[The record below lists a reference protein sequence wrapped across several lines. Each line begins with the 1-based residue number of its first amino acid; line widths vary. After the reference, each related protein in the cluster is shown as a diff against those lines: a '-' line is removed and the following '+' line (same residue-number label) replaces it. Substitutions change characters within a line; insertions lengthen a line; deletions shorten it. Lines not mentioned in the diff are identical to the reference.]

1 NPHLP
6 SPKLQTPLRSDPPRS
21 MADLVTGAMGSLI
34 PKLVNVL
41 KEEYGHQAG
50 TEERIR
56 NLTMELKGAQ
66 AALQKVAEVP
76 WDQLDEQVK
85 LWACELRESSYDME
99 DFLDTY
105 HVRVKGPDSA
115 KQKKKGS
122 LKRLREKVANL
133 FNKSKARRE
142 ISIGVN
148 DIQTHLDEVTK
159 RWSKFKVDDIVAR
172 PDTASMVDPRLA
184 AMYNKVK
191 NLVGIDESSGELISM
206 LQTKQGGDKC
216 NTKMKIVS
224 VVGVGG
230 LGKTTLAKAVYDK
243 LIGDFQCGAFVP
255 VGRTP
260 DLKKVIQEILIC
272 LDKQK
277 YMQFNFALFNGIHQ
291 LINEL
296 KVFLLENKRYFIVVD
311 DIWEVQS
318 WDTIKLAIDDDNNCG
333 GRIMVTTRKMEVAT
347 KADEVYRLQ
356 PLPPKSSRELFYA
369 RMSDNQVSYNDDQP
383 DEISDKILK
392 KCGGIPLAIITM
404 ASLLVGKPRDKWL
417 QIYKNIGFGHKDSK
431 EAENEEA
438 ENTMRILSF
447 SYYDLPA
454 HLRTCLLYLC
464 AFPED
469 SVIDKHSLIW
479 KWVAEGFVQ
488 EKKGT
493 RLIET
498 AEGYFNDLMNK
509 SLIQAVEGDDVYD
522 GTIIGCRVHDIVLDF
537 IRSMS
542 HEENFLTILD
552 NDQDTPLHNHA
563 RRLTYHNRTVQNSNH
578 LDDMRKVR
586 SFSTLRCTIESWALL
601 SSFTLLRVLDIDCK
615 RADSCP
621 IRIEDVGQLLHLRYL
636 NLAGTKIEWAPEGL
650 GALRCLQT
658 LYLDVSYIAET
669 PSNMIL
675 PPQLVNLRISLE
687 HATAGAFEVAWM
699 ERLTSLEELL
709 VIVNERFKW
718 KELPRLRELRM
729 LTVEFSVYEVETER
743 ECVES
748 VSCLENLQHLTLS
761 YQGKATWQAAGF
773 VLPRQLRHL
782 VVCDIY
788 LLKLPPCINPSG
800 LPNLAHLDLSLE
812 DVDEQDLKNLGGLP
826 ELYFLKLDLDCSAA
840 ISNINSGMYFP
851 KLRCFKLP
859 WSMVL
864 FVANKDDTKKVSFHI
879 WDGKSD
885 ITVPSDSDENE
896 LQGPMPSFAAS
907 SGENK
912 EDYSVVAKGAGAGP
926 RVMPNL
932 QVLHFRVRSWT
943 GRALGYC
950 NNYLGW
956 KYLSSL
962 REIEVDLWDN
972 KDEAEEAAEVALR
985 RAADEHPNH
994 PELRIY

>member
-21 MADLVTGAMGSLI
+21 MANLVTGAMGSLI

-50 TEERIR
+50 MEERIHK
-56 NLTMELKGAQ
+56 LTMELRGAQ
-66 AALQKVAEVP
+66 AALHKVAEVP

-148 DIQTHLDEVTK
+148 NIETHLDEVTK
-159 RWSKFKVDDIVAR
+159 RWSKFKVNDIVAR
-172 PDTASMVDPRLA
+172 PATASMVDPRLA

-206 LQTKQGGDKC
+206 LQTKQWGDKC

-230 LGKTTLAKAVYDK
+230 LGKTTLAKVVYDK

-333 GRIMVTTRKMEVAT
+333 GRIMVTTRKMDVAT

-356 PLPPKSSRELFYA
+356 PLPRESSRELFCA
-369 RMSDNQVSYNDDQP
+369 RISDNQVSYNDDQL
-383 DEISDKILK
+383 DEVFDKILK

-417 QIYKNIGFGHKDSK
+417 QLYNSIGFGHKDSK
-431 EAENEEA
+431 EA

-454 HLRTCLLYLC
+454 HPRTCLLYLS

-509 SLIQAVEGDDVYD
+509 SLIQAVEGEDVYD

-542 HEENFLTILD
+542 HEEKFLTILD
-552 NDQDTPLHNHA
+552 NDQDTPLHSHA
-563 RRLTYHNRTVQNSNH
+563 RRLAYHNRTVQNSNH
-578 LDDMRKVR
+578 LHDMRKVR

-601 SSFTLLRVLDIDCK
+601 SSFTLLRVLDIEDCK

-636 NLAGTKIEWAPEGL
+636 SLVGIKIEWAPEGL

-658 LYLDVSYIAET
+658 LYLDVSDIAET

-675 PPQLVNLRISLE
+675 PPQLVNLRISFE
-687 HATAGAFEVAWM
+687 DATAGAFEVAWM

-709 VIVNERFKW
+709 VSVDGRFKW
-718 KELPRLRELRM
+718 KELPRLRELRV
-729 LTVEFSVYEVETER
+729 LAVAFSVDEVESER

-748 VSCLENLQHLTLS
+748 VSHLDKLQHLILADCNDCE
-761 YQGKATWQAAGF
+761 ATWKAAGF

-782 VVCDIY
+782 VVHDIH

-800 LPNLAHLDLSLE
+800 LPNLAHLDLKLKH
-812 DVDEQDLKNLGGLP
+812 VDEQDLKNLGGLP
-826 ELYFLKLDLDCSAA
+826 VLCFLKLGLDCSAA

-851 KLRCFKLP
+851 KLRCFKLRT
-859 WSMVL
+859 SMVL

-879 WDGKSD
+879 WDGKQSD

-896 LQGPMPSFAAS
+896 LQGPMQPFAAS

-912 EDYSVVAKGAGAGP
+912 EDYSVVAKGAGAAP
-926 RVMPNL
+926 RFMPNL
-932 QVLHFRVRSWT
+932 QVLHFQVRCRT
-943 GRALGYC
+943 GRVHGYC
-950 NNYLGW
+950 DNYIGW
-956 KYLSSL
+956 EYLSSL
-962 REIEVDLWDN
+962 REIEVDLWTNDRVDH
-972 KDEAEEAAEVALR
+972 KAAKVALR
-985 RAADEHPNH
+985 RAAYEHPNR
-994 PELRIY
+994 PALRIC

>member
-1 NPHLP
+1 
-6 SPKLQTPLRSDPPRS
+6 

-50 TEERIR
+50 TEERIK

-66 AALQKVAEVP
+66 AALEKVAEVP

-122 LKRLREKVANL
+122 LKRLGEKVANL

-148 DIQTHLDEVTK
+148 DIETHLDEVTK

-172 PDTASMVDPRLA
+172 PATASMVDPRLA

-191 NLVGIDESSGELISM
+191 NLVGIDKSSGELISM
-206 LQTKQGGDKC
+206 LQNKQSGDKS

-255 VGRTP
+255 VGRSP
-260 DLKKVIQEILIC
+260 DLKKVIQEILIR

-277 YMQFNFALFNGIHQ
+277 YMQFNFALFNEIHEF
-291 LINEL
+291 IDEL
-296 KVFLLENKRYFIVVD
+296 KDFLLENKRYFIVVD

-333 GRIMVTTRKMEVAT
+333 GRIMVTTRNLEVAT

-356 PLPPKSSRELFYA
+356 PLPRESSRELFCA
-369 RMSDNQVSYNDDQP
+369 RISDNQVSYNDDQP
-383 DEISDKILK
+383 DEVFDKILK

-417 QIYKNIGFGHKDSK
+417 QLYNNIGFGHKDSK
-431 EAENEEA
+431 EA

-469 SVIDKHSLIW
+469 SVIHKHSLIW

-509 SLIQAVEGDDVYD
+509 SLIQAVEGDEDVYD

-542 HEENFLTILD
+542 HKENFLTILD

-586 SFSTLRCTIESWALL
+586 SFSAEGCTIESWAPL
-601 SSFTLLRVLDIDCK
+601 SSFTLLRVLDIQDCK
-615 RADSCP
+615 KVDSCP

-636 NLAGTKIEWAPEGL
+636 NLRGTKIEWAPGGL

-658 LYLDVSYIAET
+658 LYLDVRNIAET
-669 PSNMIL
+669 PSNMVL
-675 PPQLVNLRISLE
+675 PPQLVNLRISFKY
-687 HATAGAFEVAWM
+687 AIAIAFEVAWM

-709 VIVNERFKW
+709 VIVDEKFKW
-718 KELPRLRELRM
+718 KELPRLRELRV
-729 LTVEFSVYEVETER
+729 LAVSFWGDEVERER

-748 VSCLENLQHLTLS
+748 VSCLENLQHLTLA
-761 YQGKATWQAAGF
+761 YQRKATWQAAGF

-782 VVCDIY
+782 VVWGIY
-788 LLKLPPCINPSG
+788 LLKLPPCINPSS
-800 LPNLAHLDLSLE
+800 LPNLAHLDLRLK

-851 KLRCFKLP
+851 KLRCFKLRR
-859 WSMVL
+859 SMVL

-879 WDGKSD
+879 WDGESD

-896 LQGPMPSFAAS
+896 LQGPLPSFAAS

-912 EDYSVVAKGAGAGP
+912 EDYSVFAKGAGAGP
-926 RVMPNL
+926 RFMPNL
-932 QVLHFRVRSWT
+932 QALHFRVVCQT
-943 GRALGYC
+943 GRAHGYC
-950 NNYLGW
+950 DNYVGW

-962 REIEVDLWDN
+962 REIKVDLWDN
-972 KDEAEEAAEVALR
+972 KDEVEEAAAVALR
-985 RAADEHPNH
+985 RAADEHPNR
-994 PELRIY
+994 PSLRIW